1 MTRTLSTWAG
11 GDRAG
16 AHTVRSDDGLL
27 TLDLRL
33 VDAGLYMQRELR
45 LPRAGRVTQASI
57 FASRDAFTRWC
68 EADPLRFEYPMVHA
82 TLLRVAGRLFDAHDI
97 ACAAG

>member
-1 MTRTLSTWAG
+1 MTRTVSTWAG
-11 GDRAG
+11 PGSAG
-16 AHTVRSDDGLL
+16 AHTVRSDDG
-27 TLDLRL
+27 TLRFDLRR
-33 VDAGLYMQRELR
+33 VDAGLYMQREWR

-57 FASRDAFTRWC
+57 FASRDAFNRWC

-82 TLLRVAGRLFDAHDI
+82 TLLRAAGRLFDDHDI